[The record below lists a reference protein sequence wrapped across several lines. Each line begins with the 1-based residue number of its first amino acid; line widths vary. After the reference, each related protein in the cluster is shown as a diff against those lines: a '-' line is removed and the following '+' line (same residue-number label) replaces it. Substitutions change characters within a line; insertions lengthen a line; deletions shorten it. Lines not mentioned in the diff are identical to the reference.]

1 MKDVKSPF
9 YKSFVHAFDGVMA
22 ALKSE
27 RNMLV
32 HFIMMILVITFGFIF
47 DITRTEWL
55 VCLIL
60 FALVISSEL
69 VNTAFEML
77 VDLCEPN
84 QNPKAKF
91 CKDVA
96 AGAVLVSAVIAAIA
110 GLIIFVP
117 YVLELF

>member
-1 MKDVKSPF
+1 MKNVKDPF
-9 YKSFVHAFDGVMA
+9 YKSFIHAFDGVVS

-27 RNMLV
+27 RNMFV
-32 HFIMMILVITFGFIF
+32 HFIIMILVITFGLIF
-47 DITRTEWL
+47 NITKTEWL
-55 VCLIL
+55 VCLIF

-96 AGAVLVSAVIAAIA
+96 AGAVLVCAVISAIG
-110 GLIIFVP
+110 GLIIFIP
-117 YVLELF
+117 YIFNI

>member
-1 MKDVKSPF
+1 MKNVRAPF
-9 YKSFVHAFDGVMA
+9 YKSFVYAFEGILS

-27 RNMLV
+27 RNMMI
-32 HFIMMILVITFGFIF
+32 HFVIAILVVTFGFIF
-47 DITRTEWL
+47 NITATEWL

-84 QNPKAKF
+84 KNPKAKF

-96 AGAVLVSAVIAAIA
+96 AGAVLVNAIIAAVA

-117 YVLELF
+117 YVLNF